1 MAMWYPGKP
10 WYHGIIHNS
19 AWSLRLELEFLDE
32 ADQEQ
37 KQLCLGYTFPRAD
50 PFANLEWNHPLIPL
64 VFSILNEPCG
74 VKLGGICPG
83 VMSHHDFMQQWKN
96 NVTRGNCVWS
106 NFYRCFVHTWKS
118 IRSCIRT
125 WNMWFQNS
133 FEYQAYQK
141 LLGVEFLIWLP
152 QCKACWFSGSAKV
165 GFPFQ

>member
-1 MAMWYPGKP
+1 MAMWYPGHP

-50 PFANLEWNHPLIPL
+50 PFANLEWNHTLIPL

-106 NFYRCFVHTWKS
+106 NFYRCFVHTWQS
-118 IRSCIRT
+118 IRNCIRT
-125 WNMWFQNS
+125 
-133 FEYQAYQK
+133 
-141 LLGVEFLIWLP
+141 
-152 QCKACWFSGSAKV
+152 
-165 GFPFQ
+165 